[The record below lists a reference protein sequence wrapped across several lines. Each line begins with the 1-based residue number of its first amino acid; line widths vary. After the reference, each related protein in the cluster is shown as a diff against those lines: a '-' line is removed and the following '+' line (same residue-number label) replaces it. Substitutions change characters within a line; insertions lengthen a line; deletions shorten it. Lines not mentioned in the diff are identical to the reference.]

1 MIYLSEDLMEEQRVS
16 KDFVF
21 RAEKG
26 GRLSFVGD
34 FEGFY
39 NSVDDPWGQKGTDS
53 RLNEYYNFS
62 RSNLINTIDLLVKS
76 EEKST
81 DILEVGCGLGYVLSK
96 LGARLPANVKVAGM
110 DISPTAI
117 EKAKNLFPLLD
128 FITGDICSEHLK
140 VENKYDIVIMSQI
153 LWYILEKL
161 PQVFTNID
169 SLLKNHGLLVF
180 VNAFLKE
187 QKYGKEIIDGF
198 DGLLRYV
205 CLNYFGKYK
214 IIKAEADYSGRFL
227 HDDGILVLM
236 KRE

>member
-1 MIYLSEDLMEEQRVS
+1 MEEEKVS
-16 KDFVF
+16 KDYVF
-21 RAEKG
+21 KEEKG
-26 GRLSFVGD
+26 KMHFVGD
-34 FEGFY
+34 FEAFY
-39 NSVDDPWGQKGTDS
+39 KNESDPWGQEGTDS
-53 RLNEYYNFS
+53 RLNEYYAFS
-62 RSNLINTIDLLVKS
+62 RSNLLNIISSLVNS
-76 EEKST
+76 EEKSI

-96 LGARLPANVKVAGM
+96 LDVGLPANIKVAGM

-117 EKAKNLFPLLD
+117 EKAKSLFPLLE
-128 FITGDICSEHLK
+128 FIVGDICSEHLK
-140 VENKYDIVIMSQI
+140 VENKYYIVIMSQI

-169 SLLKNHGLLVF
+169 SLLKNDGFLIF

-187 QKYGKEIIDGF
+187 QKYGTEIIDGF

-214 IIKAEADYSGRFL
+214 IIKAEVDYSGKFL

-236 KRE
+236 KRC